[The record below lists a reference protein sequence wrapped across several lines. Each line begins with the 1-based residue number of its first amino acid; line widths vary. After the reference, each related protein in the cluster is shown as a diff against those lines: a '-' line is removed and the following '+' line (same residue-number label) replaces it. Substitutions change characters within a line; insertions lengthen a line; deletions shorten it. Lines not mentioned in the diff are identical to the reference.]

1 MTKRGNQPYTP
12 DALTNVP
19 RDAWPKHVAIVMDG
33 NGRWARGRG
42 LPRVEGH
49 RRGSQAARKIVE
61 ESARL
66 GLGQLTLY
74 TFSSE
79 NWRRPADEVR
89 FLMEQLRRQLSKER
103 STVLENNVRF
113 MIIGRRK
120 RIPPD
125 TLAEMDRL
133 TADSAANTGLVL
145 CLAIN
150 YGSRQEI
157 TDAARNLA
165 RRAREGRLE
174 PDEITEETVAGA
186 LYTAGMADPDLVIRT
201 AGEMRLSNF
210 LLWQISYAELWMTEM
225 LWPDFKEADLHA
237 AMRDYASRE
246 RRFGGLGPESQDA

>member
-1 MTKRGNQPYTP
+1 MGDQPYIP
-12 DALTNVP
+12 DALADVP
-19 RDAWPKHVAIVMDG
+19 REAWPKRVAIVMDG

-42 LPRVEGH
+42 LPRIEGH
-49 RRGSQAARKIVE
+49 RRGGQAARQIVE
-61 ESARL
+61 ESARM

-74 TFSSE
+74 VFSSE

-103 STVLENNVRF
+103 ATVLDNNVRF
-113 MIIGRRK
+113 VVIGRRD
-120 RIPPD
+120 RIPPE
-125 TLAEMDRL
+125 TLTEINRL

-145 CLAIN
+145 CTAID
-150 YGSRQEI
+150 YGGRQEI
-157 TDAARNLA
+157 TDAARHLA

-186 LYTAGMADPDLVIRT
+186 LYTAGLTDPDLVIRT

-210 LLWQISYAELWMTEM
+210 LLWQLSYAEWHVTET

-237 AMRDYASRE
+237 AIRDYASRE
-246 RRFGGLGPESQDA
+246 RRFGGLEPQGGPP

>member
-1 MTKRGNQPYTP
+1 MGDQPYIP
-12 DALTNVP
+12 DALSAVSRDRWP
-19 RDAWPKHVAIVMDG
+19 RHIAIVMDG
-33 NGRWARGRG
+33 NGRWARGQG
-42 LPRVEGH
+42 LPRIEGH
-49 RRGSQAARKIVE
+49 RRGGQAARKIVE

-74 TFSSE
+74 AFSNE

-103 STVLENNVRF
+103 STVLDNNVRF
-113 MIIGRRK
+113 MVIGRRN

-145 CLAIN
+145 CTAIN

-157 TDAARNLA
+157 TDAARHLA

-174 PDEITEETVAGA
+174 PDQITEETVAGA
-186 LYTAGMADPDLVIRT
+186 LDTAGMPDPDLVIRT

-225 LWPDFKEADLHA
+225 LWPNFKEADLHA
-237 AMRDYASRE
+237 AIRDYASRE
-246 RRFGGLGPESQDA
+246 RRFGGLGPENRQA